1 MARARETT
9 ARGGGRRRGPSKGD
23 RTEAAILD
31 VAWGLLPEKPLSSIT
46 ISDLAQGAG
55 ISRSSFYFY
64 FESKDAVVLALAQR
78 VGEDIR
84 AKIGGFNTSADGEIP
99 DIRAGI
105 EGYLMRW
112 RELGPVLRA
121 MAVLVE
127 SDESLR
133 KFWDGITNEI
143 LTEVASS
150 IERAQKAG
158 TASPPPPAPEDL
170 AHALFAMLWHTAHE
184 FSLGSPTPDE
194 QRRLVDTLTTVFQ
207 RTLGLPQ
214 PDQPEK

>member
-84 AKIGGFNTSADGEIP
+84 AKIGDST
-99 DIRAGI
+99 
-105 EGYLMRW
+105 
-112 RELGPVLRA
+112 
-121 MAVLVE
+121 
-127 SDESLR
+127 
-133 KFWDGITNEI
+133 
-143 LTEVASS
+143 
-150 IERAQKAG
+150 
-158 TASPPPPAPEDL
+158 PAP
-170 AHALFAMLWHTAHE
+170 TARY
-184 FSLGSPTPDE
+184 PTFVQVSRDI
-194 QRRLVDTLTTVFQ
+194 
-207 RTLGLPQ
+207 
-214 PDQPEK
+214 